1 MQPPATPV
9 QSRKVETSQGQ
20 TPCLHPPA
28 DSQPAQSMNLPF
40 QHLKDV
46 RQPTGLPFGAL
57 GSAPG
62 GADEDFFSALG
73 EDTSLDR
80 LRAARPAPELPSPGS
95 PSLSRPAPPSLSPA
109 GQTAAEAGGLPMQQS
124 PSAAA
129 GAQPARALGP
139 AAQQQPALTSA
150 RPPAVAEQDAGEQDA
165 GTPAATHDRQ
175 AAGGGR
181 GPATAARAP
190 AAAELSQPGTYD
202 GGNGGSASLA
212 AEPPVAADTSTAD
225 YRPANG
231 DHQPQQAKTSG
242 PGMEEAEP
250 AASNTEASSGVQ
262 ATHPQVPA
270 RASEPVAWPGPG
282 VAAPPAISLEQEQGP
297 EAAAELQLLAGASG
311 RGLARPKPI
320 RLQPP
325 AAAEQTAAAEGL
337 AEPFRVAPAAG
348 SAESPH
354 GQSESAA
361 AATGLPGIVFRTS
374 LRPPLPA
381 ALPFGALGLAPPQPL
396 NVATSPFG
404 ADSDAG
410 FFDSFASGEV
420 QLLFRALHRFS
431 RSLQQPGMD
440 CS

>member
-1 MQPPATPV
+1 MQPPAKPV
-9 QSRKVETSQGQ
+9 QSCKVETSQGQ
-20 TPCLHPPA
+20 TPCLHAPA
-28 DSQPAQSMNLPF
+28 VSQPVQSMNLPF
-40 QHLKDV
+40 QHLEDV

-57 GSAPG
+57 SSAPG
-62 GADEDFFSALG
+62 GADEDFFSAIG
-73 EDTSLDR
+73 EDSSLDR
-80 LRAARPAPELPSPGS
+80 LRAAPPAPQLPSPDS

-109 GQTAAEAGGLPMQQS
+109 GQKAAEAGGLPVKES

-129 GAQPARALGP
+129 RAQPVRPLGP

-150 RPPAVAEQDAGEQDA
+150 RPPARAEQDA
-165 GTPAATHDRQ
+165 GTPIATHDRQ
-175 AAGGGR
+175 VAGGGR

-190 AAAELSQPGTYD
+190 AAAELSQPGTDD
-202 GGNGGSASLA
+202 GGGRASASLA
-212 AEPPVAADTSTAD
+212 AEPSVAADTSTAD

-231 DHQPQQAKTSG
+231 DHQPQQAKISG

-250 AASNTEASSGVQ
+250 AASNAEASSGVQ
-262 ATHPQVPA
+262 TAHPQVPA
-270 RASEPVAWPGPG
+270 LASEPVARPGPG
-282 VAAPPAISLEQEQGP
+282 VAVPPATSLEQEQGP
-297 EAAAELQLLAGASG
+297 EAAAELQLLAGAG
-311 RGLARPKPI
+311 ARGSTRPKPI

-325 AAAEQTAAAEGL
+325 AAAEQTAAAEGS
-337 AEPFRVAPAAG
+337 ADPFAVAPAAG

-420 QLLFRALHRFS
+420 QLLFRALHRSS
-431 RSLQQPGMD
+431 RSLQQPGLD